1 MRVKNVRNLPA
12 PGAEDADPLF
22 IRSVAKAMEVLRCI
36 SEAPSAITVSD
47 VAAQTGLTQPNV
59 WRICYTL
66 RSLGYLRTTPSGEI
80 RPGLPLLRFGY
91 AALATDSVHK
101 IVKPY
106 LTELAERFRAAA
118 GVAVRDGQ
126 AMLYLERSDGDAM
139 LSIKLRPGSTVPLI
153 ASAMGWAYLSA
164 IPDDERARLL
174 DEARREDHERWTA
187 SIKKFEAAYQEAK
200 SDGFILCVG
209 VYHPAVGMAGTTMR
223 HPRTGTLYTI
233 NCGGLS
239 SLLTPTVLRNEVG
252 PALRRATEQIEP
264 LLASVADAGS
274 A

>member
-1 MRVKNVRNLPA
+1 MPVKNARPA
-12 PGAEDADPLF
+12 PTPTEEEPDPLF
-22 IRSVAKAMEVLRCI
+22 IRSVAKAMDVLRCV
-36 SEAPSAITVSD
+36 SEATGAITVSD
-47 VAAQTGLTQPNV
+47 IAAETGLTQPNV

-66 RSLGYLRTTPSGEI
+66 RSLGYLRTTPAGEV

-174 DEARREDHERWTA
+174 DDAKREDHERWA
-187 SIKKFEAAYQEAK
+187 ANIAKFKAAYEE
-200 SDGFILCVG
+200 SRNDGFILCVG
-209 VYHPAVGMAGTTMR
+209 AYHPAVGMAGTTMR
-223 HPRTGTLYTI
+223 HPHSGTLYTI

-239 SLLTPTVLRNEVG
+239 SLLTPTVLRKEVG
-252 PALRRATEQIEP
+252 PALRRAAEQIEP

-274 A
+274 T